1 MQRRQQPRNSV
12 APFRQFLFLVRFSCP
27 AGINLDY
34 PAAAAAP
41 GENSQPKDALNG
53 HTTVVVVYGP
63 LTLTTSHVTPP
74 IGYRGNV
81 EHLATLFQLPSGDF
95 GLSNYINLCAFFPT
109 PTSCVCLEF
118 ICEINILTGLIS
130 SQ

>member
-1 MQRRQQPRNSV
+1 MSLCAEEATASEQCRPLSAVSV
-12 APFRQFLFLVRFSCP
+12 PSSLFMPDR
-27 AGINLDY
+27 INLDY
-34 PAAAAAP
+34 PAAPAP

-109 PTSCVCLEF
+109 PTSCV
-118 ICEINILTGLIS
+118 
-130 SQ
+130 

>member
-34 PAAAAAP
+34 PAAAAP

-63 LTLTTSHVTPP
+63 LTLTTSHVKPP

-81 EHLATLFQLPSGDF
+81 EHLATVFQLPSGDF
-95 GLSNYINLCAFFPT
+95 GLSNYILICVLSSRHQRHVCVLNLFAR
-109 PTSCVCLEF
+109 
-118 ICEINILTGLIS
+118 
-130 SQ
+130 